1 MRNKLTTAVIALL
14 IGATLLSAQT
24 EQEVRIPV
32 WAPGTPTLDISELHA
47 TVDGTPAEIV
57 RLQDPSQDLLLLLVL
72 DLVDDINR
80 IDLARNALEA
90 SLAELPDDTYVGIL
104 RAQDGLQV
112 LLDPTNDIDEVN
124 SVIENFTIQGTPGL
138 LETVETASELA
149 DTILSSEPVRI
160 AICYITDSNINDYR
174 EDFSNP
180 VINRS
185 DRGDMSRRFR
195 DGLVRERISKLA
207 GALASHQAPIFVV
220 HLNYQSDT
228 LNEAYQNG
236 LMQIAST
243 TAGRAVFCRSNNEIA
258 PAIDDMLQTIADH
271 YSLDLLISG
280 TPGSNVQ
287 ISLDA
292 GSVPLNY
299 RTRYRISAQ

>member
-1 MRNKLTTAVIALL
+1 MTRKLSTVVLAAL
-14 IGATLLSAQT
+14 IGASVLSAQT
-24 EQEVRIPV
+24 EQQVRIPV
-32 WAPGTPTLDISELHA
+32 WSTSRAPLELSDLQA
-47 TVDGTPAEIV
+47 TVDGQPAEIV
-57 RLQDPSQDLLLLLVL
+57 RLQDPSQDLMLLLIL

-80 IDLARNALEA
+80 IDLARNAIQS
-90 SLAELPDDTYVGIL
+90 SLAELPEGTHVGIL

-112 LLDPTNDIDEVN
+112 LLDPTDNLDEVDE
-124 SVIENFTIQGTPGL
+124 VVENFTIQGTPGL

-149 DTILSSEPVRI
+149 DTVIASEPVRI

-207 GALASHQAPIFVV
+207 GALASRQTPIFIV
-220 HLNYQSDT
+220 HLNYQTDT

-243 TAGRAVFCRSNNEIA
+243 TAGLAVFCRSNAEI
-258 PAIDDMLQTIADH
+258 PSAIEDTFLGIADH
-271 YSLDLLISG
+271 YSLDLLVSG
-280 TPGSNVQ
+280 TPGANVQ

-292 GSVPLNY
+292 GSVPINY